1 MRPRSGRWPRCQ
13 LKMVLTHRRTVLTV
27 DFKLSSDWNKLK
39 KKKSFS
45 NKTKK
50 QNNRLVLFLT
60 KPKHFVIIFFFLYFV
75 CWSSNFHSIKGS
87 GWHTSSVLVNHPIS
101 PILFQGFREDIKA
114 SDPVVLQKLTLMFS
128 RMTTECTASSLV
140 WFCLRLLGLPPTFW
154 KIPLGEDRYLQ
165 MLFSTKKDDRFV
177 EVVVKGMM
185 SPLCGWG

>member
-60 KPKHFVIIFFFLYFV
+60 KPKHFVIIFFFFILSVEAVTSTVLKAVDDIHYL
-75 CWSSNFHSIKGS
+75 CW
-87 GWHTSSVLVNHPIS
+87 
-101 PILFQGFREDIKA
+101 
-114 SDPVVLQKLTLMFS
+114 
-128 RMTTECTASSLV
+128 
-140 WFCLRLLGLPPTFW
+140 
-154 KIPLGEDRYLQ
+154 
-165 MLFSTKKDDRFV
+165 
-177 EVVVKGMM
+177 
-185 SPLCGWG
+185 